1 MLVHFF
7 LQESLFLRLR
17 MNVPFFGN
25 LNLERS
31 LNVLESFISTVK
43 VLLETELLS
52 VYCRC
57 NKKTA
62 SLILKNVPMS
72 FEFFVMLD
80 NSFPFLWPLFIFL
93 TKKVNIK
100 TFVTESQPGYDFR
113 MFIKFWLILARLFWQ
128 KVSQKKFKKSLVSLT
143 SYECQSVQDNKSS
156 NSNVLQYLTSSCQ
169 NVALFHWRK
178 KFLGNIKM
186 IAYHVSLQCKKL

>member
-1 MLVHFF
+1 
-7 LQESLFLRLR
+7 

-62 SLILKNVPMS
+62 SLILKNVPIS
-72 FEFFVMLD
+72 FKFFVMLD

-93 TKKVNIK
+93 TKKKVNIK
-100 TFVTESQPGYDFR
+100 TFVTDSQPGYDFR

-156 NSNVLQYLTSSCQ
+156 NSNVLQCLTSSCQ

-178 KFLGNIKM
+178 KFLGNFKM
-186 IAYHVSLQCKKL
+186 IANHVSLQC

>member
-1 MLVHFF
+1 MLVPFF

-43 VLLETELLS
+43 VLLETELFS

-62 SLILKNVPMS
+62 LLILKNVPIS
-72 FEFFVMLD
+72 FEFFVLLD
-80 NSFPFLWPLFIFL
+80 NRFPFLSLLFIFL
-93 TKKVNIK
+93 TKK
-100 TFVTESQPGYDFR
+100 
-113 MFIKFWLILARLFWQ
+113 
-128 KVSQKKFKKSLVSLT
+128 KKKK
-143 SYECQSVQDNKSS
+143 
-156 NSNVLQYLTSSCQ
+156 
-169 NVALFHWRK
+169 K
-178 KFLGNIKM
+178 K
-186 IAYHVSLQCKKL
+186 KKAK

>member
-1 MLVHFF
+1 MLGHFF

-43 VLLETELLS
+43 VLLETELFS

-62 SLILKNVPMS
+62 LLILKNVPIS
-72 FEFFVMLD
+72 FEFFVLLD
-80 NSFPFLWPLFIFL
+80 NRFPFLSPLFIFL
-93 TKKVNIK
+93 TKKKKKKSKIK
-100 TFVTESQPGYDFR
+100 TFVTDSQPGYDFR
-113 MFIKFWLILARLFWQ
+113 MLIKLKRE
-128 KVSQKKFKKSLVSLT
+128 SLK
-143 SYECQSVQDNKSS
+143 DNERS
-156 NSNVLQYLTSSCQ
+156 
-169 NVALFHWRK
+169 
-178 KFLGNIKM
+178 
-186 IAYHVSLQCKKL
+186 

>member
-17 MNVPFFGN
+17 MNLPFFGN

-43 VLLETELLS
+43 VLLETELFS

-62 SLILKNVPMS
+62 LLILKNVPIS
-72 FEFFVMLD
+72 FEFFVLLD
-80 NSFPFLWPLFIFL
+80 NRFPFLSLLFNFH
-93 TKKVNIK
+93 TKKKKKKKKQNKDVRYRLSAWVWFQDVNK
-100 TFVTESQPGYDFR
+100 
-113 MFIKFWLILARLFWQ
+113 ILVNARPFWQ
-128 KVSQKKFKKSLVSLT
+128 KVSQKKIKKDFNSFNQL
-143 SYECQSVQDNKSS
+143 SVPIRSK
-156 NSNVLQYLTSSCQ
+156 
-169 NVALFHWRK
+169 
-178 KFLGNIKM
+178 
-186 IAYHVSLQCKKL
+186 

>member
-43 VLLETELLS
+43 VLLETELFS

-62 SLILKNVPMS
+62 LLILKSVPIP
-72 FEFFVMLD
+72 FEFFVLLD
-80 NSFPFLWPLFIFL
+80 NRFPFLSPLFIFL
-93 TKKVNIK
+93 T
-100 TFVTESQPGYDFR
+100 R
-113 MFIKFWLILARLFWQ
+113 
-128 KVSQKKFKKSLVSLT
+128 QKKKKQNKDVRYWLSAWEGFQDVNKILVNLSPTVLAKSFTKKNFKRLI
-143 SYECQSVQDNKSS
+143 
-156 NSNVLQYLTSSCQ
+156 YLFFIY
-169 NVALFHWRK
+169 LK
-178 KFLGNIKM
+178 
-186 IAYHVSLQCKKL
+186 

>member
-1 MLVHFF
+1 
-7 LQESLFLRLR
+7 

-62 SLILKNVPMS
+62 SLILKNVPIS
-72 FEFFVMLD
+72 FEFFVRYD
-80 NSFPFLWPLFIFL
+80 
-93 TKKVNIK
+93 
-100 TFVTESQPGYDFR
+100 SQPGYDFR

-128 KVSQKKFKKSLVSLT
+128 ISFTKK
-143 SYECQSVQDNKSS
+143 
-156 NSNVLQYLTSSCQ
+156 
-169 NVALFHWRK
+169 
-178 KFLGNIKM
+178 I
-186 IAYHVSLQCKKL
+186 

>member
-1 MLVHFF
+1 
-7 LQESLFLRLR
+7 
-17 MNVPFFGN
+17 MNVPFFCN

-62 SLILKNVPMS
+62 SLILKNVPIS
-72 FEFFVMLD
+72 FEFFVRYWLSAWVWFQD
-80 NSFPFLWPLFIFL
+80 VHKILVNLSPTVLANKFH
-93 TKKVNIK
+93 KKKI
-100 TFVTESQPGYDFR
+100 
-113 MFIKFWLILARLFWQ
+113 
-128 KVSQKKFKKSLVSLT
+128 KKSLVSLT
-143 SYECQSVQDNKSS
+143 SYQCQSVQDNKSS
-156 NSNVLQYLTSSCQ
+156 NSNVLQCLTSSCQ

-186 IAYHVSLQCKKL
+186 IANHVSLQCKKL

>member
-43 VLLETELLS
+43 VLLETELFS
-52 VYCRC
+52 MYCRC

-62 SLILKNVPMS
+62 LLILKNVPIS

-93 TKKVNIK
+93 TKKKGKHKDVRYWLSAWVWFQDVHKILVNLSP
-100 TFVTESQPGYDFR
+100 TVLAN
-113 MFIKFWLILARLFWQ
+113 KFH
-128 KVSQKKFKKSLVSLT
+128 KK
-143 SYECQSVQDNKSS
+143 
-156 NSNVLQYLTSSCQ
+156 
-169 NVALFHWRK
+169 
-178 KFLGNIKM
+178 I
-186 IAYHVSLQCKKL
+186 

>member
-17 MNVPFFGN
+17 MNLPFFGN

-43 VLLETELLS
+43 VLLETELFS

-62 SLILKNVPMS
+62 LLILKNVPIS
-72 FEFFVMLD
+72 FEFFVLLD
-80 NSFPFLWPLFIFL
+80 NLLPLLTLLYNFH
-93 TKKVNIK
+93 TKKKKKKKKQNKDVR
-100 TFVTESQPGYDFR
+100 Y
-113 MFIKFWLILARLFWQ
+113 RLSAW
-128 KVSQKKFKKSLVSLT
+128 V
-143 SYECQSVQDNKSS
+143 
-156 NSNVLQYLTSSCQ
+156 
-169 NVALFHWRK
+169 
-178 KFLGNIKM
+178 
-186 IAYHVSLQCKKL
+186 